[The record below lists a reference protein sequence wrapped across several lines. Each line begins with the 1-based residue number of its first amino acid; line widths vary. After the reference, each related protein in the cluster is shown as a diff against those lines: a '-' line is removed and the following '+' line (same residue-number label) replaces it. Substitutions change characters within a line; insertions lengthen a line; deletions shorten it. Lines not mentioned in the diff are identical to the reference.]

1 MIEWKTKGIFKANAE
16 AVAMELESLEG
27 ECTPEEIVNKAKDE
41 RTELHKCFEW
51 NDTEAARKWR
61 LQQARLICCNL
72 IYVEPRKP
80 DVAPVRVLY
89 KAESGNGYQQSK
101 LIVRNQDSYQ
111 ELLKRAMAEL
121 HSFKIRYACI
131 HELDELFAMIE

>member
-16 AVAMELESLEG
+16 AVAMELESIEG
-27 ECTPEEIVNKAKDE
+27 ERTPEEIVNKAKDE
-41 RTELHKCFEW
+41 STELHKCFEW
-51 NDTEAARKWR
+51 NDSEAAQKWR

-80 DVAPVRVLY
+80 EVAPVRVLY
-89 KAESGNGYQQSK
+89 KAESGSGYQPSK

-111 ELLKRAMAEL
+111 ELLKRALAEL
-121 HSFKIRYACI
+121 HSFKIRYSCI
-131 HELDELFAMIE
+131 HELDELMALID